1 LEDERMKML
10 YLKEKIIE
18 DEGKELSVF
27 GILRF
32 GAFALERK
40 NVAFTVTQI
49 YRKPYISPE
58 IIR

>member
-1 LEDERMKML
+1 MKML
-10 YLKEKIIE
+10 HLKEKIIE